1 MQNES
6 QLYSSISEQYI
17 VPRLRDSV
25 TTAEVC
31 GLLQQRHLP
40 EHGLHNALRHSGSHL
55 PNDLRVGRRDKVVLD
70 RKSVV

>member
-31 GLLQQRHLP
+31 GLY
-40 EHGLHNALRHSGSHL
+40 NSATF
-55 PNDLRVGRRDKVVLD
+55 PNMVFIMLSDTVEVTSRTICV
-70 RKSVV
+70 SVAVIKWCC